1 MSDRY
6 LVISSDGHAGPRPE
20 VYRDYLDP
28 QYRDEF
34 DRQNEARMKALEIAG
49 ERLEM
54 RQESKQWASDKAH
67 GLAGAWDGDRRNE
80 VLDADGVAAE
90 ILFVDGL
97 TEENSPPFG
106 GDLGLMPVGV
116 DPEHQWAGCR
126 AHNRWMSE
134 FCSESP
140 ERRYGLA
147 LIAPFWGVD
156 VAVAEIEWAKQN
168 GLRGIMLPHMF
179 TGQDPYHHPKYD
191 PMWRACEEREMV
203 IHFHSGAAPMHE
215 YYGLDIFRAR
225 DPEELSEPPVELP
238 GALGIYVT
246 EVAWWL
252 TRPLVYMIWGGVF
265 ERFPTLKTAVTEG
278 STIWVPELLHL
289 MDQRYGDHHFS
300 AKLGT
305 GYKQHLS
312 MKPSEYFRR
321 NIKVGSSAMSRREA
335 ELRHEI
341 GLETIMWG
349 SDYPHP
355 EGTWPTTQ
363 KMMVEVLGG
372 LPDEDIAAI
381 LGGNAADFYG
391 FDVEALQPLVDRI
404 GPEKS
409 RFQLEQPA

>member
-1 MSDRY
+1 MDRY

-20 VYRDYLDP
+20 VYREYLDP

-34 DRQNEARMKALEIAG
+34 DTQNAARMAALEAAG
-49 ERLEM
+49 EHLEM
-54 RQESKQWASDKAH
+54 RQESLAWASDKSH
-67 GLAGAWDGDRRNE
+67 GLAGAWDSDRRNE
-80 VLDADGVAAE
+80 VLDADGIAAE

-116 DPEHQWAGCR
+116 DPELQWAGCR

-134 FCSESP
+134 FVSMTP

-156 VAVAEIEWAKQN
+156 VAVKEVAWAHEN
-168 GLRGIMLPHMF
+168 DVRGIMLPHMF

-191 PMWRACEEREMV
+191 PLWAACEERNMV
-203 IHFHSGAAPMHE
+203 VHFHSGAAPMQE
-215 YYGLDIFRAR
+215 YFGMDIFATRRGESVEA
-225 DPEELSEPPVELP
+225 PVELP

-265 ERFPTLKTAVTEG
+265 ERFPALKVAVTEG

-305 GYKQHLS
+305 GYKSHLP

-321 NIKVGSSAMSRREA
+321 NVKVGSSAMSRREA
-335 ELRHEI
+335 EMRHEI
-341 GLETIMWG
+341 GLSTIMWG
-349 SDYPHP
+349 TDYPHP
-355 EGTWPTTQ
+355 EGTWPHTQ
-363 KMMVEVLGG
+363 ELMVETLGG
-372 LPDEDIAAI
+372 LPEDDIEAM
-381 LGGNAADFYG
+381 LGGNAAGFYG
-391 FDVEALQPLVDRI
+391 FDTQKLAPLVDRI
-404 GPEKS
+404 GPEQS
-409 RFQLEQPA
+409 LFRA

>member
-1 MSDRY
+1 MDRF

-20 VYRDYLDP
+20 VYREYLDP
-28 QYRDEF
+28 KYRETF
-34 DRQNEARMKALEIAG
+34 DAHNEARLKALEIAG

-54 RQESKQWASDKAH
+54 RQESQAWASDKSE
-67 GLAGAWDGDRRNE
+67 GLAGAWDSDRRNA

-106 GDLGLMPVGV
+106 GDLGLMPTGV
-116 DPEHQWAGCR
+116 DPELQWAGCR

-134 FCSESP
+134 FVSLCP
-140 ERRYGLA
+140 ERRFGLA
-147 LIAPFWGVD
+147 LVTPFWGVD
-156 VAVAEIEWAKQN
+156 QAVAEIEWAREN

-179 TGQDPYHHPKYD
+179 TGQNPYHHPGYD
-191 PMWRACEEREMV
+191 PLWRACEERNMV

-215 YYGLDIFRAR
+215 YYGLDIFAAR
-225 DPEELSEPPVELP
+225 QGNAPAEPPPELP

-265 ERFPTLKTAVTEG
+265 ERFPSLKTAVTEG
-278 STIWVPELLHL
+278 STIWVPELLTL

-305 GYKQHLS
+305 GYKAHLS
-312 MKPSEYFRR
+312 MKPSDYFRR

-341 GLETIMWG
+341 GLESIMWG

-355 EGTWPTTQ
+355 EGTWPQTR
-363 KMMVEVLGG
+363 KMMLEVLGG
-372 LPDEDIAAI
+372 LPEEDIAAI
-381 LGGNAADFYG
+381 LGGNAAGFYDF
-391 FDVEALQPLVDRI
+391 DEAALAPLVDRI
-404 GPEKS
+404 GPERS
-409 RFQLEQPA
+409 AFRREPPQ

>member
-34 DRQNEARMKALEIAG
+34 DRQNEARMKALELAG

-126 AHNRWMSE
+126 AHNRWMAE

-156 VAVAEIEWAKQN
+156 RAVAEIARAKES

-191 PMWRACEEREMV
+191 PMWRACEERDMV

-225 DPEELSEPPVELP
+225 DPEELAEPPVELP

-305 GYKQHLS
+305 GYKKHLS
-312 MKPSEYFRR
+312 MKPSEYFKR

-341 GLETIMWG
+341 GLGTIMWG

-355 EGTWPTTQ
+355 EGTWPATQ

-372 LPDEDIAAI
+372 LPDEDITAI
-381 LGGNAADFYG
+381 LGGNAAGFYG

-409 RFQLEQPA
+409 QFQLERTA